1 MTLRKFMSAIFS
13 LLLMQAG
20 FCMREASAVEVK
32 KQSSVKAALAEDR
45 GMTGKSDKTGNIDK
59 NRKSDKTGK
68 SDKNGKGGAED
79 TDEMVS
85 EDIPE
90 TPANKTL
97 PVLELRQARQQ
108 KDGRAIRQL
117 LSKTK
122 VTALNKNAFDFWQ
135 GMAFKCEK
143 RYEEAGVEFDKCT
156 NLSDISVEG
165 QLQVAETYLFIEQ
178 FAQAIKILNASIKH
192 KPCYD
197 SMELRARCYLAQNMT
212 APALRDFIAAAKMRE
227 NKSRSLLARA
237 GEILRREHKPKEALE
252 IMKAGDQTKEHSTD
266 AAFYMAKAMC
276 YEDLGQWDQA
286 ADNCS
291 KAINVSKQRGPHTFQ
306 ASQMILSRAVSERA
320 KCYDH
325 LGKTAL
331 AKADREFYRKF
342 CNGIEDDMLGK

>member
-1 MTLRKFMSAIFS
+1 MTLRNFMSATVG
-13 LLLMQAG
+13 LLLMQSALSIQ
-20 FCMREASAVEVK
+20 AAPAVEAK
-32 KQSSVKAALAEDR
+32 KQNLATDAFKDKR
-45 GMTGKSDKTGNIDK
+45 GLSDKSDK
-59 NRKSDKTGK
+59 SGK
-68 SDKNGKGGAED
+68 SGKSSKTDHIGKADRTEN

-90 TPANKTL
+90 TAANKTL
-97 PVLELRQARQQ
+97 PVLELKHARQN
-108 KDGRAIRQL
+108 KDGKAIRQL
-117 LSKTK
+117 ISKIK
-122 VTALNKNAFDFWQ
+122 VTALNKNAIDFWR

-156 NLSDISVEG
+156 DLSDVSVEG
-165 QLQVAETYLFIEQ
+165 HLQVAETYLFIEQ
-178 FAQAIKILNASIKH
+178 FAQAIKILDDSIKR

-197 SMELRARCYLAQNMT
+197 SVELRARCYLAQNMT

-252 IMKAGDQTKEHSTD
+252 IMKAGDNTKEHATD
-266 AAFYMAKAMC
+266 AAFYMAKAVC
-276 YEDLGQWDQA
+276 YEDLGQWDNA
-286 ADNCS
+286 VESCTR
-291 KAINVSKQRGPHTFQ
+291 AINVSKQRGPHTFQ

-325 LGKTAL
+325 LGKPAL